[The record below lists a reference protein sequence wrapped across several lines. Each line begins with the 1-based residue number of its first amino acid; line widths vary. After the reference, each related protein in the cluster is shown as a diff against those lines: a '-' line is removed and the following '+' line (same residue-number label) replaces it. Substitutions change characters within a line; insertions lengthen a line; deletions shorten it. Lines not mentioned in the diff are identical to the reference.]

1 MDTLKSIKIAEF
13 LLKSSGLNV
22 FAPPT
27 LVNKWAKDELS
38 NSGQEAWCD
47 VQLALSQV
55 SEKELRFLVKLIV
68 HRYCRLIDIR
78 KLFLEVMDEG
88 KEVAEYISNH
98 PEYRNA
104 DVDMKNELN
113 ILLNSLEE

>member
-55 SEKELRFLVKLIV
+55 SEKELRFLVKLTEDLRIAIQNDS
-68 HRYCRLIDIR
+68 L
-78 KLFLEVMDEG
+78 LEFREEFI
-88 KEVAEYISNH
+88 KQYKSS
-98 PEYRNA
+98 
-104 DVDMKNELN
+104 KN
-113 ILLNSLEE
+113 